1 MPVRISGQLSKV
13 TWTQCWL
20 PVNSA
25 GQHWLVVPVTTCH
38 QEMVLETTVLA
49 VLCELLGVHQQQT
62 ALRDT
67 RPNPMVLF
75 SSDVR
80 GRWSGLCETKSLWL
94 LFVLQSSATK
104 SFFLWRS
111 RTECPALQC
120 LFWVFRGINLDFI
133 PFDFFNPVTETFNTN

>member
-1 MPVRISGQLSKV
+1 MLNWILAEATAPGGSVSQWTPLKGDLD
-13 TWTQCWL
+13 TQCWL

-80 GRWSGLCETKSLWL
+80 GRWSGLCETKSL
-94 LFVLQSSATK
+94 
-104 SFFLWRS
+104 
-111 RTECPALQC
+111 
-120 LFWVFRGINLDFI
+120 
-133 PFDFFNPVTETFNTN
+133 